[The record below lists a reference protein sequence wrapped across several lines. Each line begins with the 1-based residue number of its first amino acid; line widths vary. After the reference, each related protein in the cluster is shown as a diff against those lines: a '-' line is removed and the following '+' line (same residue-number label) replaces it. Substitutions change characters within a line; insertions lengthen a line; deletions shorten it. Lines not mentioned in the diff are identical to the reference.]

1 MKWYER
7 VESGVGIPAGLRRSL
22 GFRGRAAGGAS
33 PPGLGGAALREPKS
47 RAGDVG
53 RARPGGR
60 AAGCWGGSYLWLRR
74 GGHHSPFLFGGSRF
88 PPLGFQGQKEKAEAV
103 AAGGR
108 MVPRGWAQPPQGPR
122 ERRPRIPRPVRETP
136 PGLGRHIPRRTPPR
150 EHALEAKPRSL
161 LLPVGAVS
169 PPQSLPVLPGLSDS
183 HRQLPPRPQSAW
195 ACAPPTPLTRPRP
208 ARLASPQPSRRARTY
223 LPRPLLPSPGQPRP
237 APPPHVTPLGRALA
251 RARPFFPP
259 PSEWPRLPSPSSLY
273 GSAENSV

>member
-1 MKWYER
+1 M
-7 VESGVGIPAGLRRSL
+7 
-22 GFRGRAAGGAS
+22 
-33 PPGLGGAALREPKS
+33 
-47 RAGDVG
+47 G

-88 PPLGFQGQKEKAEAV
+88 PASVSRVRPEKAEAK

-150 EHALEAKPRSL
+150 EHALERPPKPRSL
-161 LLPVGAVS
+161 LLPVGPVS

-208 ARLASPQPSRRARTY
+208 ARLSSSSRAGARALTSHA
-223 LPRPLLPSPGQPRP
+223 PVLLGQP
-237 APPPHVTPLGRALA
+237 HLML
-251 RARPFFPP
+251 
-259 PSEWPRLPSPSSLY
+259 SPS
-273 GSAENSV
+273 GNSPVASFPLQCCMICTVN